1 MLILAVNGS
10 ARKDKGFTQVVLDRF
25 LKGASDAGAECEV
38 VFPAGLDIHP
48 CLSCW
53 QCWFKTPGKCVQDD
67 DMAGVIDKLKAAD
80 VVVLATPVY
89 IDHMSAQTK
98 TMVDRMMP
106 LMDFD
111 FEPDENGQWRHPV
124 RDGFSPRLVL
134 VSVSGFPE
142 RETFAPLRAWF
153 QRFAR
158 NFHGTVLGEICFPAT
173 IVLQKSIEPA
183 AGHLDLTEQAG
194 RELARTG
201 AISAKTLA
209 GLEKEYL
216 ASAEYGRALEGFR
229 RAARA
234 KLDRL
239 AGEDK

>member
-10 ARKDKGFTQVVLDRF
+10 ARQDKGFTQVVLDRF
-25 LKGASDAGAECEV
+25 LTGAAAAGADHEV
-38 VFPAGLDIHP
+38 IHPAGLDIHP

-53 QCWFKTPGKCVQDD
+53 QCWFKTPGKCVQKD
-67 DMAGVIDKLKAAD
+67 DMAMVLDKMKAAD

-89 IDHMSAQTK
+89 IDHMTAQTK
-98 TMVDRMMP
+98 TLVDRMMP

-124 RDGFSPRLVL
+124 RDGFAPRLVL
-134 VSVSGFPE
+134 LSVSGFPE

-153 QRFAR
+153 KRFAR

-183 AGHLDLTEQAG
+183 AGHLDLTERAG
-194 RELARTG
+194 GELVRDG
-201 AISAKTLA
+201 AISSKTLA
-209 GLEKEYL
+209 GLEAEYL
-216 ASAEYGRALEGFR
+216 TSAEYGRALEGFR

-239 AGEDK
+239 ASGKK

>member
-10 ARKDKGFTQVVLDRF
+10 ARQRKGFTQVVLDR
-25 LKGASDAGAECEV
+25 LLQGAAAAGAQFEV
-38 VFPAGLDIHP
+38 IHPAALDIKP

-53 QCWFKTPGKCVQDD
+53 QCWFKTPGRCVQND
-67 DMAGVIDKLKAAD
+67 DMAMVIDKIKAAD
-80 VVVLATPVY
+80 VLVLATPIY

-98 TMVDRMMP
+98 AFVDRMMP

-111 FEPDENGQWRHPV
+111 FEPDENGRWRHPS
-124 RDGFSPRLVL
+124 RDGFAPRLVL

-142 RETFAPLRAWF
+142 RETFEPLRVWF
-153 QRFAR
+153 KRFAR

-173 IVLQKSIEPA
+173 VALQKSIEPA

-194 RELARTG
+194 RELAETG
-201 AISAKTLA
+201 AISGKILA
-209 GLEKEYL
+209 GLEEEYL
-216 ASAEYGRALEGFR
+216 TSTEYGQALADFR
-229 RAARA
+229 QAARA

-239 AGEDK
+239 ASEKK

>member
-1 MLILAVNGS
+1 VLILAVNGS
-10 ARKDKGFTQVVLDRF
+10 ARRDKGFTQVVLDRF
-25 LKGASDAGAECEV
+25 LAGASAAGAEHEV
-38 VFPAGLDIHP
+38 IYPAGLDIGP

-53 QCWFKTPGKCVQDD
+53 QCWFKTPGQCVQKD
-67 DMAGVIDKLKAAD
+67 DMAMVLDKMRAAD
-80 VVVLATPVY
+80 VIVLATPVY
-89 IDHMSAQTK
+89 IDHMTAQTK
-98 TMVDRMMP
+98 TLVDRMMP

-124 RDGFSPRLVL
+124 RDGFAPRLVL

-153 QRFAR
+153 HRFAR

-183 AGHLDLTEQAG
+183 AGHLDLTERAG
-194 RELARTG
+194 GELVRDG
-201 AISAKTLA
+201 AIAPETLA
-209 GLEKEYL
+209 GLEAEYL
-216 ASAEYGRALEGFR
+216 TSAAYGRALEGFR

-239 AGEDK
+239 AGEGK

>member
-1 MLILAVNGS
+1 VLILAVNGS
-10 ARKDKGFTQVVLDRF
+10 ARKQKGFTQVVLDRF
-25 LKGASDAGAECEV
+25 LQGAAEAGAKVELIHA
-38 VFPAGLDIHP
+38 AGLDIHP

-53 QCWFKTPGKCVQDD
+53 QCWFKTPGKCVQND
-67 DMAGVIDKLKAAD
+67 DMAGVIDRLKAAD
-80 VVVLATPVY
+80 VIVLATPVY

-98 TMVDRMMP
+98 AFVDRMMP

-124 RDGFSPRLVL
+124 RDGFAPGLVL

-142 RETFAPLRAWF
+142 RETFGPLRAWF
-153 QRFAR
+153 KRFAR

-173 IVLQKSIEPA
+173 IVLQKSIGPA
-183 AGHLDLTEQAG
+183 AGHLDLTEQAAG
-194 RELARTG
+194 ELVRTG
-201 AISAKTLA
+201 AISRQTLA
-209 GLEKEYL
+209 GLEEEYL
-216 ASAEYGRALEGFR
+216 TSTEYGRALEGFR

-239 AGEDK
+239 AGEGK